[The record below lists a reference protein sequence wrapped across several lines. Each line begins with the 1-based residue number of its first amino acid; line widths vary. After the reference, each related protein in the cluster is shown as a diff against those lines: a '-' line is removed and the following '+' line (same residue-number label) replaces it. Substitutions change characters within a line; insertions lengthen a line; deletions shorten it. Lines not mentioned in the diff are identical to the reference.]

1 VSETA
6 QAKLTLGSLKSNATG
21 RPFRFVSPTYTFV
34 VEPRGKPWQGVSAT
48 SDSDRPKPETP
59 ASTPVDSQPVP
70 ESSSVG
76 SPQVEDSSSNSA
88 VGMAQPEASSTG
100 SVGMPKPE
108 GSSGYFSNSGGSGT
122 SGDFGAIHSESR
134 SQSSDSSNSAPVAST
149 YGAIRARSYAPDRPA
164 PSSVSEYDPMG
175 EDTSGRRRR
184 TESPRRRRRSSADGA
199 SIDDCPEGLVR
210 NAVSGICEEP
220 GRFANLPLGFRSVT
234 LSSVVCLAVLAL
246 AFQYWPRLKKMSTLS
261 YWQGGT
267 GVSARFRDIGAR
279 TSEEEIGLVKAVD
292 HYDDDDML

>member
-1 VSETA
+1 VPEGAAPTVVSVQPHPSVPVPTGVDLVLTIRFSEAPAGSLEEVVSMFGLGGIQATSGGSLKHMHGRYASSKKRAIVQASASEGNRVWVIGWDASSLEDITGVSETA

-164 PSSVSEYDPMG
+164 PSSVSE
-175 EDTSGRRRR
+175 
-184 TESPRRRRRSSADGA
+184 
-199 SIDDCPEGLVR
+199 
-210 NAVSGICEEP
+210 
-220 GRFANLPLGFRSVT
+220 
-234 LSSVVCLAVLAL
+234 
-246 AFQYWPRLKKMSTLS
+246 
-261 YWQGGT
+261 
-267 GVSARFRDIGAR
+267 
-279 TSEEEIGLVKAVD
+279 
-292 HYDDDDML
+292 